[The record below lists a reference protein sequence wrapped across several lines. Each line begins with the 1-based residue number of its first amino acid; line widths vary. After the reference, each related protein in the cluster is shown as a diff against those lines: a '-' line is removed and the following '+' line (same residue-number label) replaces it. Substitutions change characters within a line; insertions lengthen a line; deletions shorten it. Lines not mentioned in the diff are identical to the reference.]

1 MNDNLIK
8 CDKCGDNW
16 CYETILPTPNPDIPS
31 IKSYHCFSC
40 GFITNTLM
48 KEGEEFFDEQMEVLP
63 ELYKDISFIDEYD
76 KIWIPSTTN
85 ISDQGMVFIDGKDN
99 ENWGWAGVKAVPVKE
114 EEKHKYPMPGK
125 KGEFYSYRMDMSTLK
140 NFGQEGYV
148 EALCYVGIIT
158 EEFIKSFIPN
168 TESNN
173 TIN

>member
-1 MNDNLIK
+1 
-8 CDKCGDNW
+8 
-16 CYETILPTPNPDIPS
+16 
-31 IKSYHCFSC
+31 
-40 GFITNTLM
+40 
-48 KEGEEFFDEQMEVLP
+48 
-63 ELYKDISFIDEYD
+63 
-76 KIWIPSTTN
+76 
-85 ISDQGMVFIDGKDN
+85 
-99 ENWGWAGVKAVPVKE
+99 
-114 EEKHKYPMPGK
+114 MPGK